1 MALAKQDTT
10 TKKKETTQT
19 VSVGGREVNVPKNN
33 TKTQTTKQNVTV
45 GGREVSVNAPSYKS
59 KTTTPKPQTATVGGR
74 ELSQKQYYNK
84 DSLLNKA
91 RQEKH
96 PVQKQERTPVQ
107 NTYKNSYTEDDY
119 NTLRNQLSNAVEDPY
134 YNALWSNIDYKD
146 MWSDE
151 DKAYFENHEKQMQQT
166 ANEALA
172 AKGQVGVQK
181 ELEET
186 NKGYSVTD
194 VVDFD
199 KEGVGKWKD
208 FSTDIKKYDDEIAD
222 LDKQISA
229 LEQNRNNSL
238 ATPEQQEQFKIES
251 DLLKNRRDELNE
263 QRNSLTDKQA
273 YQNAL
278 IKKNNL
284 DWYKENGSQD
294 EYLQYAAYTGS
305 YNNDLLTDLFL
316 NVTASQVRKVSG
328 VMALVETAKR
338 DIGEA
343 SAKHIED
350 AATKLFT
357 TGDITEDERNEIV
370 GYAREVLDRNTTD
383 PNESV
388 SVALNDIANQLTQM
402 QQNGETATEKLVINV
417 VGNVIDNMVGQ
428 YGPAFLFGRAGMMA
442 STAVMS
448 LSGYT
453 SVYQEDIANGFT
465 HEQARNDALFQ
476 SGIEF
481 CSELIGGERILKFAE
496 GDIVPR
502 TLAQLGV
509 ESLKSGSAE
518 AVEEGLGWTL
528 SPLAHAMATGEMPS
542 IEDWNPAE
550 LKEACLTA
558 FLAGALQTGAMTDY
572 SLMGTEAPLSGTE
585 RLLNSFLTIET
596 QEGKKR
602 VEDFVT
608 ELDIMMPDASVRKN
622 IELSDGTRIS
632 EREYIDLVKN
642 IAQQQIENYESK
654 VQVKGVEIIDNN
666 RINPVQ
672 SLAED
677 SKYTLKESL
686 EPARIQKIQSL
697 MESYNAGKVIQTV
710 DEEMVKA
717 AEEKFV
723 AAESERLA
731 ELQTSLDKEGL
742 NIKSALWDQLD
753 DKAKNN
759 ATIVANVSEIIGGI
773 PVEFADIRTKD
784 GNIVD
789 GFYDNGRMII
799 NPNAELGA
807 ISTFIHEYTHGIEST
822 QFYQALNKE
831 VRAIYGDNYNDVVDD
846 LIDNYADIKKL
857 SREEAEKEVTANTVQ
872 RLLGDTKFVDKLV
885 KYNTNMAYKMY
896 VDLKSMS
903 SYSTIAEQI
912 SDNFL
917 RGFDELDPNKTTGG
931 LAIEMSYIKNSE
943 INKAQTELFN
953 KLKEKGKKF
962 SFDLNTLETAQ
973 KQMEIMADLMNE
985 NSTLLPNEVIGR
997 VLLED
1002 ASYGLSVENST
1013 KCPRTLA
1020 YDELTSFVSDKIG
1033 RPLTTIESFLV
1044 SQKLYQIATDP
1055 QCLYCYVALDR
1066 KSYEE
1071 FVGKYIEQRDKAL
1084 AAYKEAGS
1092 PELVENDYTQR
1103 FDELR
1108 SQLEGIQN
1116 RIDENLENTET
1127 KTRDRNR
1134 INKSLENEKKPIK
1147 KEFDEVSKKYVEQFT
1162 KDNPLYK
1169 EFLNKRKSTTNMVT
1183 RYREWVDLY
1192 NSGVHLLD
1200 KNDVRTVSS
1209 RDEIVANQG
1218 EGWEQMKDILD
1229 YAQAASW
1236 AKKSISYR
1244 AYFDDIRKLTQ
1255 RTVNNLNKHY
1265 GLRWYSFNDYTPAY
1279 ILENMQQFT
1288 DAAIKG
1294 LKGLAYTKDV
1304 DFAEIFAPTGV
1315 NINISMYATRLK
1327 DGSIGIDPLMSGEL
1341 ERAIALREK
1350 YPNVGIVITATNND
1364 TVNWALDREW
1374 SDVVIPFHIVRTGAD
1389 IAEYYKWSVYNKE
1402 QNDQVNNKEL
1412 WNAYVESLTGVS
1424 QKNEEA
1430 FKKASKNVSKMIYPS
1445 EHQNNLETYLE
1456 LCKQRGL
1463 TPRFSEFRSNPNY
1476 MKLVNE
1482 TRQSESQTEYLKPVF
1497 DMNAAEISFQ
1507 KFVDKGGYYGG
1518 WYRDGVDARVEANN
1532 VANDIIAINEGRM
1545 KYEDIGYGE
1554 GYMDFDEYRHMLER
1568 RNQRAIANVHGKD
1581 IGSLGKQFSYNRS
1594 NSKLD
1599 SLVNEWNNGSPEARK
1614 QRYDKQIIE
1623 MALNNGE
1630 GVTFQGKDSKYF
1642 VTALPVS
1649 FASDK
1654 ASPDKYRVSIF
1665 ERKSDGSVGTVQG
1678 KSALELGTIN
1688 DVYDTVK
1695 QYFSGPLND
1704 NLSTARIYVESN
1716 EDELLNIALGD
1727 MISPITP
1734 KKFSYVGKVGL
1745 KNLEDYIQ
1753 NNPDS
1758 QYKDV
1763 FDNLVARAKETADM
1777 LQARNEDGSRKY
1789 TNDEITE
1796 KTGWHLGKEDNNWRL
1811 EFYDDGSVEK
1821 IFDWVKNQKGKFQN
1835 FNDYTMN
1842 VRLKDILGD
1851 DSLFLKMYPKLED
1864 VFIFASGNASDTFGY
1879 IKPSQ
1884 GIHNGYME
1892 GDVSR
1897 IRIGKKTN
1905 DGYYYIED
1913 PNGKYRDPGP
1923 DNGKRYKRKRKTR
1936 ALTDDEIR
1944 HTIAHELQ
1952 HTIQLY
1958 ERYFYGDPKTTDY
1971 EDLAGERESERVGN
1985 MQTNKSMRNVD
1996 ERGRM
2001 IADDQENNAT
2011 VSPEPDNGNVE
2022 NGESEESLDNPV
2034 ETGELE
2040 DSNGEYEE
2048 EDTDRGNGETDSSIG
2063 VETGDLG
2070 ISEDE
2075 LPITTVMPSGKIDQT
2090 PARILEEM
2098 PEPKTPADVK
2108 RRFMSLADWFLVD
2121 RYNGIMDF
2129 ADARNNE
2136 RIKDLVDFAI
2146 TSSARARTNIYNGM
2160 FDAEGK
2166 KKIGKSLVEILGDIP
2181 KANRNLFDEYMYH
2194 YRNIDD
2200 MSMKERLGAAFNDRP
2215 VFGDSVTADDS
2226 LQRVMEIEE
2235 QHPEFKAKAQ
2245 DVYDYVSKLL
2255 EKQIGGIIS
2264 REDFENYKKMRPHYV
2279 PISRNVEKG
2288 VGKSSS
2294 DPNRL
2299 ILKFKGG
2306 NIDINPMEYALM
2318 QYTKRAYETFD
2329 KNNLYNEI
2337 IKEMGNETEVTA
2349 NQMKNVVDN
2358 NFDSVRRT
2366 DSGHELF
2373 AYRNGKKIAV
2383 PIDES
2388 MYRSIKYAST
2398 PDYVNSFFKPL
2409 AKIGDARKAL
2419 ITSLNPFF
2427 GIRNVA
2433 KDIQDAKFNTH
2444 YPKEFQKAYLEA
2456 VGQIASRGE
2465 IYQQYKNLGGDMS
2478 NYTAK
2483 DISEAFE
2490 KMKNDK
2496 GLAKAFNRAMELND
2510 DAELAPRLAE
2520 FICSL
2525 KAGNT
2530 VERAL
2535 YEAAEV
2541 TTNFKRG
2548 GVGTKFADKY
2558 LGFTFLNASV
2568 QGYDKHVRETKNNFR
2583 NAQKNGARGFL
2594 SLMAKLTLASGIPLR
2609 LLQDFIWRKDKDYE
2623 ELSDY
2628 IKNNYI
2634 IFYKTKDGRFV
2645 RINKGRIAAFY
2656 QTVLMN
2662 GYKTVT
2668 KQMNVWDSLIDDATS
2683 FFDNIAPNNPIDN
2696 NIYAPLV
2703 QAANNRTWYG
2713 DEIVSDTLQNN
2724 YEDWEQYD
2732 ESTDLL
2738 SRKIGELSKLVSDKL
2753 GTKKFQLSPKKV
2765 SYVLDQYT
2773 GVLGDMT
2780 LPALTPSTDVGYDG
2794 KFGLDEGFVSSLL
2807 NDFTSDPVLKNQKV
2821 ADFYSLRDELQK
2833 SSKGKYA
2840 TDENKLSYKYMSSV
2854 SGQMGKLYSEIHDI
2868 QGSDLSNKE
2877 KMEKTRELRKQIN
2890 DLARTAL
2897 DNYDNIDITGNYSNV
2912 GGVQYYKREDGTW
2925 VKPNKSTLE
2934 KLDNA
2939 NLSDEDKGYYYET
2952 FGTISSLRE
2961 DIKSKTPKGQTA
2973 DYTQATIDAIS
2984 NSKMSYKGKNAL
2996 MDSYYDS
3003 KFSNHVNEMELT
3015 DEQKYNLKVANK
3027 LAQGEKDSNGKTIAN
3042 SKAQATADA
3051 YEKLGLLDDVLKY
3064 IKDNDIAPSEMGLSK
3079 TVYNKLVGRVSSGSS
3094 NKSSSSKKSS
3104 KTAKNSSHHKKKS
3117 GGSVGT
3123 IKKGLIGP
3131 AQVNVKKDTSK
3142 IANKY
3147 LSAYQRTFNRNAQA
3161 TSASY
3166 STCPRCHNRVPK
3178 GSARCPICG
3187 ANL

>member
-1 MALAKQDTT
+1 MANVKVEVNNGTK
-10 TKKKETTQT
+10 TKKKDNTSTNKQAIQNINRTGT
-19 VSVGGREVNVPKNN
+19 VSGKASGVTGSKNVVTTNTNTSNLAGNN
-33 TKTQTTKQNVTV
+33 RQQAL
-45 GGREVSVNAPSYKS
+45 G
-59 KTTTPKPQTATVGGR
+59 TPKTYTANKSNVLAGTPAKR
-74 ELSQKQYYNK
+74 ETGKTFISGSANKNYSLEK
-84 DSLLNKA
+84 DSLLNRA
-91 RQEKH
+91 RKKETTTPQ
-96 PVQKQERTPVQ
+96 QERTSVQ
-107 NTYKNSYTEDDY
+107 NTYKKSYTEDEY
-119 NTLRNQLSNAVEDPY
+119 NALRNDLTNAIEDPY
-134 YNALWSNIDYKD
+134 YNALWSNIDFKD

-172 AKGQVGVQK
+172 AKGQIGIQK

-186 NKGYSVTD
+186 NKGYSITD

-199 KEGVGKWKD
+199 KEGVGNWKD
-208 FSTDIKKYDDEIAD
+208 FSTDIKKYDEEIAD

-229 LEQNRNNSL
+229 LEQNKNNSL
-238 ATPEQQEQFKIES
+238 ATPEQREQFKIKS

-263 QRNSLTDKQA
+263 ERKSLTDRQA

-278 IKKNNL
+278 IKQNNL
-284 DWYKENGSQD
+284 EWYKENGTED

-305 YNNDLLTDLFL
+305 YTNDLLSDLFL

-328 VMALVETAKR
+328 VMALVESAKR
-338 DIGEA
+338 DLGEA
-343 SAKHIED
+343 NAKKIEET
-350 AATKLFT
+350 ATKLFS
-357 TGDITEDERNEIV
+357 TGDITEEERNELV

-388 SVALNDIANQLTQM
+388 SAALNDCANQLIQM
-402 QQNGETATEKLVINV
+402 QENGESATERLVVNV
-417 VGNVIDNMVGQ
+417 FGNVIDNMIGQ

-442 STAVMS
+442 STAIMS
-448 LSGYT
+448 VSGYT

-481 CSELIGGERILKFAE
+481 MSELIGGERILRFAE

-509 ESLKSGSAE
+509 ESLKSGAAE
-518 AVEEGLGWTL
+518 TVEEGLGWTL
-528 SPLAHAMATGEMPS
+528 SPLAHSMATGEMPS

-596 QEGKKR
+596 QKGKKR
-602 VEDFVT
+602 VQDFVA
-608 ELDIMMPDASVRKN
+608 ELDIMLPDASVRKN
-622 IELSDGTRIS
+622 IELSDGSRIS
-632 EREYIDLVKN
+632 EREYIGIVKN
-642 IAQQQIENYESK
+642 IAQQQIANYDSK

-666 RINPVQ
+666 NVNPIQ

-677 SKYTLKESL
+677 SKYTLKETL
-686 EPARIQKIQSL
+686 EPARIKKIQSL
-697 MESYNAGKVIQTV
+697 MESYNAGQVIQTV
-710 DEEMVKA
+710 DEEMTRA

-759 ATIVANVSEIIGGI
+759 ATIVANVSEIVGGL

-789 GFYDNGRMII
+789 GFYDNGRIVV

-822 QFYQALNKE
+822 QFYQTLNKE
-831 VRAIYGDNYNDVVDD
+831 VRAIYGSNYNDVVND
-846 LIDNYADIKKL
+846 LIENYADIKQL

-872 RLLGDTKFVDKLV
+872 RMLEDTKFIDKLI

-917 RGFDELDPNKTTGG
+917 RGFDE
-931 LAIEMSYIKNSE
+931 
-943 INKAQTELFN
+943 
-953 KLKEKGKKF
+953 
-962 SFDLNTLETAQ
+962 
-973 KQMEIMADLMNE
+973 
-985 NSTLLPNEVIGR
+985 
-997 VLLED
+997 
-1002 ASYGLSVENST
+1002 
-1013 KCPRTLA
+1013 
-1020 YDELTSFVSDKIG
+1020 
-1033 RPLTTIESFLV
+1033 
-1044 SQKLYQIATDP
+1044 
-1055 QCLYCYVALDR
+1055 
-1066 KSYEE
+1066 
-1071 FVGKYIEQRDKAL
+1071 
-1084 AAYKEAGS
+1084 
-1092 PELVENDYTQR
+1092 
-1103 FDELR
+1103 
-1108 SQLEGIQN
+1108 
-1116 RIDENLENTET
+1116 
-1127 KTRDRNR
+1127 
-1134 INKSLENEKKPIK
+1134 
-1147 KEFDEVSKKYVEQFT
+1147 
-1162 KDNPLYK
+1162 
-1169 EFLNKRKSTTNMVT
+1169 
-1183 RYREWVDLY
+1183 
-1192 NSGVHLLD
+1192 
-1200 KNDVRTVSS
+1200 
-1209 RDEIVANQG
+1209 
-1218 EGWEQMKDILD
+1218 
-1229 YAQAASW
+1229 
-1236 AKKSISYR
+1236 
-1244 AYFDDIRKLTQ
+1244 
-1255 RTVNNLNKHY
+1255 
-1265 GLRWYSFNDYTPAY
+1265 
-1279 ILENMQQFT
+1279 
-1288 DAAIKG
+1288 
-1294 LKGLAYTKDV
+1294 
-1304 DFAEIFAPTGV
+1304 
-1315 NINISMYATRLK
+1315 
-1327 DGSIGIDPLMSGEL
+1327 
-1341 ERAIALREK
+1341 
-1350 YPNVGIVITATNND
+1350 
-1364 TVNWALDREW
+1364 
-1374 SDVVIPFHIVRTGAD
+1374 
-1389 IAEYYKWSVYNKE
+1389 
-1402 QNDQVNNKEL
+1402 
-1412 WNAYVESLTGVS
+1412 
-1424 QKNEEA
+1424 
-1430 FKKASKNVSKMIYPS
+1430 
-1445 EHQNNLETYLE
+1445 
-1456 LCKQRGL
+1456 
-1463 TPRFSEFRSNPNY
+1463 
-1476 MKLVNE
+1476 
-1482 TRQSESQTEYLKPVF
+1482 
-1497 DMNAAEISFQ
+1497 
-1507 KFVDKGGYYGG
+1507 
-1518 WYRDGVDARVEANN
+1518 
-1532 VANDIIAINEGRM
+1532 
-1545 KYEDIGYGE
+1545 
-1554 GYMDFDEYRHMLER
+1554 YRHMLER

-1581 IGSLGKQFSYNRS
+1581 VGSLGKQ
-1594 NSKLD
+1594 
-1599 SLVNEWNNGSPEARK
+1599 
-1614 QRYDKQIIE
+1614 
-1623 MALNNGE
+1623 
-1630 GVTFQGKDSKYF
+1630 
-1642 VTALPVS
+1642 
-1649 FASDK
+1649 
-1654 ASPDKYRVSIF
+1654 
-1665 ERKSDGSVGTVQG
+1665 
-1678 KSALELGTIN
+1678 
-1688 DVYDTVK
+1688 
-1695 QYFSGPLND
+1695 
-1704 NLSTARIYVESN
+1704 
-1716 EDELLNIALGD
+1716 
-1727 MISPITP
+1727 
-1734 KKFSYVGKVGL
+1734 FSYVGKVGL

-1763 FDNLVARAKETADM
+1763 YDNLLARAKETADM
-1777 LQARNEDGSRKY
+1777 LQERNEDGTRKY

-1811 EFYDDGSVEK
+1811 EFYDDGSIDK
-1821 IFDWVKNQKGKFQN
+1821 IYEWSKNEKGKSKN
-1835 FNDYTMN
+1835 FKDDRTNTK
-1842 VRLKDILGD
+1842 LKDILGE
-1851 DSLFLKMYPKLED
+1851 DSLFLKMYPKLANTYVFVSNTTAKIWGSMTPSMND
-1864 VFIFASGNASDTFGY
+1864 V
-1879 IKPSQ
+1879 
-1884 GIHNGYME
+1884 NGYMQ
-1892 GDVSR
+1892 GDAKR
-1897 IRIGKKTN
+1897 IRIGRYGW
-1905 DGYYYIED
+1905 DYVPD
-1913 PNGKYRDPGP
+1913 PKGKYRNKDTGEILAKVSRP
-1923 DNGKRYKRKRKTR
+1923 
-1936 ALTDDEIR
+1936 LTEDEIR
-1944 HTIAHELQ
+1944 NTIAHEIQ
-1952 HTIQLY
+1952 HAIQLY
-1958 ERYFYGDPKTTDY
+1958 EHYYYGDPKKTKY
-1971 EDLAGERESERVGN
+1971 RDLPGEKESFKVGD
-1985 MQTNKSMRNVD
+1985 MQVNKDMRNVD
-1996 ERGRM
+1996 EYGRM
-2001 IADDQENNAT
+2001 ITDDQRNDAT

-2022 NGESEESLDNPV
+2022 TGESEESLDNPV

-2048 EDTDRGNGETDSSIG
+2048 EDTSREDGETDNSIG

-2075 LPITTVMPSGKIDQT
+2075 LPITTVMPSGKLDET

-2129 ADARNNE
+2129 AEARNNE

-2200 MSMKERLGAAFNDRP
+2200 MSMKERMGAAFTDKP
-2215 VFGDSVTADDS
+2215 VFGESVTADDS

-2264 REDFENYKKMRPHYV
+2264 QEDYDNYRKMRPHYV

-2288 VGKSSS
+2288 KGKSSS

-2306 NIDINPMEYALM
+2306 SIDINPMEYALM
-2318 QYTKRAYETFD
+2318 QYTNRAYETFD

-2337 IKEMGNETEVTA
+2337 IKEMGNETEVDTD
-2349 NQMKNVVDN
+2349 QMQNVVDN
-2358 NFDSVRRT
+2358 NFDSVRKT

-2398 PDYVNSFFKPL
+2398 PDYVNAALKPL
-2409 AKIGDARKAL
+2409 ADINQARKAL

-2478 NYTAK
+2478 NYTAR
-2483 DISEAFE
+2483 DISDAFK
-2490 KMKNDK
+2490 KMQNDK
-2496 GLAKAFNRAMELND
+2496 GLSKAFDRAMSLND

-2548 GVGTKFADKY
+2548 GVGSKFADKY
-2558 LGFTFLNASV
+2558 LGFTFLNASI
-2568 QGYDKHVRETKNNFR
+2568 QGYDKHVRETKKNFR

-2609 LLQDFIWRKDKDYE
+2609 LLQDFIWRDDKEYE

-2634 IFYKTKDGRFV
+2634 IFYKTKNGRFV

-2683 FFDNIAPNNPIDN
+2683 FFDNIAPNNPLDN

-2703 QAANNRTWYG
+2703 QAANNKTWYG
-2713 DEIVSDTLQNN
+2713 DEIVSDTLQGYNT
-2724 YEDWEQYD
+2724 WEQYD

-2738 SRKIGELSKLVSDKL
+2738 SRKIGELSKYVSDKL

-2780 LPALTPSTDVGYDG
+2780 LPSLTPSTDIGYDG
-2794 KFGLDEGFVSSLL
+2794 KIFIEPSIASKLESNAKISPDEGFVSSLL
-2807 NDFTSDPVLKNQKV
+2807 NDFTTDPVLKNQKV
-2821 ADFYSLRDELQK
+2821 ADFYSLRDELGK
-2833 SSKGKYA
+2833 NAKGKDA
-2840 TDENKLSYKYMSSV
+2840 MDEDQLSYKYMSVV

-2897 DNYDNIDITGNYSNV
+2897 DNYDNIDITGNYANV
-2912 GGVQYYKREDGTW
+2912 GGVQYYQREDGTW
-2925 VKPNKSTLE
+2925 VKPSKSNLE

-2952 FGTISSLRE
+2952 FGTITSLRE

-2973 DYTQATIDAIS
+2973 NYTQATIDAIS
-2984 NSKMSYKGKNAL
+2984 NSKLSYKGKNAL

-3003 KFSNHVNEMELT
+3003 KFSSHVNGMELT

-3027 LAQGEKDSNGKTIAN
+3027 LAEGQKDSNGKTISN

-3051 YEKLGLLDDVLKY
+3051 YEELGLLDDVLKY

-3094 NKSSSSKKSS
+3094 NKSSSSKTSSS
-3104 KTAKNSSHHKKKS
+3104 KAKNRSSSVSAGGITKAKG
-3117 GGSVGT
+3117 GGSAS
-3123 IKKGLIGP
+3123 KLRMHLAAP
-3131 AQVNVKKDTSK
+3131 AQKKIDSKFIQSYSNV
-3142 IANKY
+3142 
-3147 LSAYQRTFNRNAQA
+3147 FNRNNSKTSTGSSSAQV
-3161 TSASY
+3161 
-3166 STCPRCHNRVPK
+3166 CPKCRNRVPS
-3178 GSARCPICG
+3178 GSTRCPICG
-3187 ANL
+3187 TKLN